1 MAKSKD
7 WTIDIWDTKHVVK
20 VLFNV
25 NLLPV
30 KRCPKN
36 IFFTFPFSRGF
47 PASVAY
53 LLSFYMFAIP
63 SESLRES
70 TRKRRSLITMRCIAW
85 NLIYSKVFISSF
97 YRTWRRRR
105 RIIKC
110 HKWLWFG
117 FCKYTTYQKH
127 RTYSLWI
134 QLPPNISRRKNAFC
148 GIFFR
153 FFRLSARK
161 IHKKSNEV
169 FCNDKHSVKL
179 NDNMIWTMKW
189 VN

>member
-47 PASVAY
+47 PASLSLSIDY
-53 LLSFYMFAIP
+53 LLSFLYVCRSFRVFKVGMGEA
-63 SESLRES
+63 
-70 TRKRRSLITMRCIAW
+70 TRRRRSLITMRCIAW

-97 YRTWRRRR
+97 YHIRRRLR

-117 FCKYTTYQKH
+117 FSKYTTYQKH
-127 RTYSLWI
+127 RIFVLNSTSSQKHLEA
-134 QLPPNISRRKNAFC
+134 NISPRANLLKPVLSVCRRKD
-148 GIFFR
+148 
-153 FFRLSARK
+153 LL
-161 IHKKSNEV
+161 KSNEIY
-169 FCNDKHSVKL
+169 FATINIL
-179 NDNMIWTMKW
+179 GTEW
-189 VN
+189 

>member
-1 MAKSKD
+1 MARSKD

-47 PASVAY
+47 PAS
-53 LLSFYMFAIP
+53 LSYRLSPIFFICLPLP
-63 SESLRES
+63 SESLRMVWGEA
-70 TRKRRSLITMRCIAW
+70 TRRRRSLITMRCIAW

-97 YRTWRRRR
+97 YHIRRRLR

-117 FCKYTTYQKH
+117 FSKYTTYQEH
-127 RTYSLWI
+127 RIFVLNSTSSQRHLEA
-134 QLPPNISRRKNAFC
+134 NISPLRANLLKLV
-148 GIFFR
+148 
-153 FFRLSARK
+153 LSVCRERSAE
-161 IHKKSNEV
+161 I
-169 FCNDKHSVKL
+169 
-179 NDNMIWTMKW
+179 
-189 VN
+189 